1 MPAIGGRRTL
11 PPVTRAHRR
20 PDRYLTT
27 VLFTDIVDSTRLA
40 SELGDR
46 RWRELLEQH
55 HELVRRELRRFGGRE
70 IDTAGDGFFAV
81 FDAPAR
87 GVACALTIVAA
98 MPELGIQ
105 VRAGMH
111 TGEVEEAG
119 GKLRG
124 IAVHIG
130 ARIGAGA
137 GPGEVLSSSTV
148 RDLVAGAGIDFEDR
162 GTRELKGVP
171 GEWHVHVA
179 SPGAR
184 FPEEFPVGA
193 DTAGRDAAAARRTVE
208 RRAHRRQTLIGVG
221 ALVSLTL
228 VGAVLFVVTRPP
240 SSLARVDPN
249 TAAVIDAASGR
260 ILAQV
265 TVGARPDG
273 ITFGEGAIWTA
284 NTTDGTV
291 SRIDPRTR
299 SVIQTVDVGAA
310 PSGLAAGFGS
320 VWVAN
325 SGERTVSRINASNN
339 RVVQTITVGNGPT
352 AVATGAGAVWVTNA
366 IDGTISRIDPGLG
379 KVSGTYRV
387 GASPGAVAA
396 NDAGVWVAN
405 ADAGTVS
412 RVDPASGTT
421 LASVG
426 VGNGPRALA
435 FGGTALWVANGL
447 DGTVS
452 RIDPVANRVTATIEV
467 GQGPNAMA
475 GTASQIWVACA
486 LDGGVYRID
495 SSTEL
500 ASRIDVGGEPQAL
513 TIANEELWF
522 SARASAASH
531 KGGTLRVVGFEALDS
546 LDPAVAFQVGSWSVL
561 NLTNDGLVAYRRT
574 GGVAGDTLVPDLAT
588 SVPAATDGGRTYT
601 FQLRPGLVY
610 SDGQAVKAGDLRRA
624 LERVFTVP
632 STADAATGAPFFEGI
647 VGVADCERHWRT
659 CDLSKGI
666 VTDDGAGTVT
676 FHLVAAD
683 GDFMQKLALPF
694 ASAVPPG
701 VGNQDVGDRPVPATG
716 PYMIASSD
724 AKETRVIRNPRF
736 RVWSSLAKPEGYPDE
751 IVWTVVPEVE
761 KQLDMIVA
769 GSADTM
775 VGSSF
780 NRPDPARMELL
791 RAQFPAQ
798 VHPWVSGTIF
808 FYMNTKLA
816 PFDIHDVRRAVNL
829 AIDRTK
835 LVDLLGG
842 PIQAEVACQVLLPS
856 TQGYEPYCPY
866 TANANAGGTW
876 TAPDGVAA
884 QRLVDASGRKGA
896 TVTVVVFGRFVAV
909 GQYLVKVLNDLGFKA
924 TLRNADRDEVIAEL
938 FDPVKG
944 PKIQSVVVAWFPDF
958 PAASSTILPLFAC
971 NGLQNFGRICD
982 ATMSARIKEALD
994 LQQSDPAAAGQAWAA
1009 VDKSIVDFAPMAAL
1023 VNQRESDFVSARVG
1037 NYQNHPEWKVLL
1049 DQLWVK

>member
-1 MPAIGGRRTL
+1 
-11 PPVTRAHRR
+11 VTRARRR

-27 VLFTDIVDSTRLA
+27 VLFTDIVDSTRSA

-46 RWRELLEQH
+46 RWHQLLEQH

-87 GVACALTIVAA
+87 GVACALTIAAA
-98 MPELGIQ
+98 MPDLGIQ

-119 GKLRG
+119 GKIRG

-130 ARIGAGA
+130 ARIGAVAGA
-137 GPGEVLSSSTV
+137 GEVLVSSTV
-148 RDLVAGAGIDFEDR
+148 RDLVSGAGIDFEDR

-171 GEWHVHVA
+171 GEWHIYA
-179 SPGAR
+179 GSPGAR
-184 FPEEFPVGA
+184 FREEFPVGG

-208 RRAHRRQTLIGVG
+208 LRSRRRRIVIGVG
-221 ALVSLTL
+221 ALIALAL
-228 VGAVLFVVTRPP
+228 AGAVLFVVTRPP
-240 SSLARVDPN
+240 PSLARVDPN
-249 TAAVIDAASGR
+249 TAAVIDAATGR
-260 ILAQV
+260 VLAQV
-265 TVGARPDG
+265 AVGTRPDG

-299 SVIQTVDVGAA
+299 AVIQTVDVGAA

-320 VWVAN
+320 IWVAN

-339 RVVQTITVGNGPT
+339 HVVQTINVGNGPT
-352 AVATGAGAVWVTNA
+352 AVASGAGRVWVTNA
-366 IDGTISRIDPGLG
+366 LDGTISRIDPELG
-379 KVSGTYRV
+379 KVSGTFRV

-396 NDAGVWVAN
+396 NDSGVWVAN

-412 RVDPASGTT
+412 RVDPATGTT
-421 LASVG
+421 LASIG
-426 VGNGPRALA
+426 VGSGPRALA
-435 FGGTALWVANGL
+435 FAGTALWVANGL

-467 GQGPNAMA
+467 GQGPNAIA
-475 GTASQIWVACA
+475 GTASQVWVACA
-486 LDGGVYRID
+486 LDGGVYRINP
-495 SSTEL
+495 STQA

-513 TIANEELWF
+513 TIANDELWL
-522 SARASAASH
+522 SARASTASH

-546 LDPAVAFQVGSWSVL
+546 IDPAVAYEVGSWSVL

-574 GGVAGDTLVPDLAT
+574 GGIAGNTLVPDLAVA
-588 SVPAATDGGRTYT
+588 VPKATDGGKTYT
-601 FQLRPGLVY
+601 FQLRSGLVY
-610 SDGQAVKAGDLRRA
+610 SDGQPVKAGDFRRA

-632 STADAATGAPFFEGI
+632 STADAATGAQFFEGI
-647 VGVADCERHWRT
+647 VGVAECERHWRT

-676 FHLVAAD
+676 FHLTAAD

-694 ASAVPPG
+694 ASAVPPS
-701 VGNQDVGDRPVPATG
+701 VGNRDVGDRPVPATG

-724 AKETRVIRNPRF
+724 AKATRVIRNPRF
-736 RVWSSLAKPEGYPDE
+736 RVWSRLAKPEGYPDE
-751 IVWTVVPEVE
+751 IVWTVVPGVE

-769 GSADTM
+769 GSADIM
-775 VGSSF
+775 VGSPYD
-780 NRPDPARMELL
+780 RPDPERMERL

-798 VHPWVSGTIF
+798 VHPWVSGTVF

-816 PFDIHDVRRAVNL
+816 PFDIQDVRRAVNL

-842 PIQAEVACQVLLPS
+842 PIQAEAVCQVLLPS

-896 TVTVVVFGRFVAV
+896 PVTVVVVGPLSFVGV
-909 GQYLVKVLNDLGFKA
+909 GQYLVKVLNDLGFTA
-924 TLRNADRDEVIAEL
+924 TLRNVDVEEVFAEL

-958 PAASSTILPLFAC
+958 PAASNTILPLFTC
-971 NGLQNFGRICD
+971 NDPRNLGRMCD
-982 ATMSARIKEALD
+982 ATVSARIREALD

-1009 VDKSIVDFAPMAAL
+1009 VDKLIVDFAPMAAL
-1023 VNQRESDFVSARVG
+1023 VNQRESDFLAARVG